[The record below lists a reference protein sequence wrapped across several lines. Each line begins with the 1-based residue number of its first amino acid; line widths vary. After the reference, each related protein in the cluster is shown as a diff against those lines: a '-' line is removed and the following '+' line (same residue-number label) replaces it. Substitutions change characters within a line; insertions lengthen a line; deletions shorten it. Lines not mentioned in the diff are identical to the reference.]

1 MLGIAIK
8 SGVDV
13 SGVRPEIV
21 LAIVIARSLFYSVRV
36 TSVGDV
42 HTGRVSGSLHNVG
55 LAVDLV
61 PGEHLLLERAG
72 QRLASALGPQY
83 DVVVESDHIHV
94 EFQPG

>member
-1 MLGIAIK
+1 MRGIALK

-61 PGEHLLLERAG
+61 PPEHLKLDLASKM
-72 QRLASALGPQY
+72 LASALGPQY
-83 DVVVESDHIHV
+83 DVVPEPDHIHV